1 MARRPP
7 PTLADY
13 LTLAVSPMLIM
24 ALVGSLVF
32 FLLEVCYQGAFPGRL
47 QWILGCFVVAAVLIG
62 RIAIE
67 WGGQRAALFAIP
79 LGAITYLAI
88 AKYVT
93 LADVGL
99 ARYSGLINALLLGIV
114 WWCAH
119 KLTWNCTFVD
129 ESQEA
134 PEEGLLQT
142 IGLDNNPHAPSDAS
156 PDPHA
161 ARNPARLPATGR
173 QSGRRAAP
181 GLWVVY
187 FSLGALPAF
196 ALGQWM
202 LPEGR
207 ASRAGYVFALLLVYV
222 ASALGLLMT
231 TSFLGLRRY
240 LRRRR
245 LQMPPHIAA
254 GWVAAGSA
262 VALGVLLAAL
272 LIPRP
277 RAEIALSE
285 LPPLF
290 TSRPLQADRTGTGD
304 DGAASRQRQ
313 RATAQHGQQP
323 QHAGGRGADASRT
336 PQSAGHPQQRDGTS
350 DDGSMPSENPPEHQ
364 PWPHGSGSSRSEQ
377 PRRVDGASPSSA
389 SDIDSAARA
398 NSASG
403 GQSTSGGAGAS
414 QGSAA
419 EGSASQGSSTSASSD
434 PAGGAQQRGGASS
447 RNSDSGQ
454 AQRADFP
461 PSEARGGSGSSQSAR
476 QPAFDWTALAK
487 LLLYLVVG
495 CTLLYAAWRHRQAI
509 VEQWRAFWQALW
521 PRRRRDD
528 AADASQPA
536 GGQRRAAAFRDF
548 VDPFSSRL
556 AEQWPAATLV
566 QYAFAALEAWA
577 RDHGT
582 PRPECETPLEF
593 AQRLGQM
600 HPLAAAGAASLAQWY
615 TQAAYA
621 PGKLDAVRP
630 QEIAELW
637 SYLRATAATPA
648 QAVGATAM

>member
-245 LQMPPHIAA
+245 LRMPPHIAA

-262 VALGVLLAAL
+262 VAVGVLLAAL

-304 DGAASRQRQ
+304 EGAASRQRQ
-313 RATAQHGQQP
+313 RATAQHGQHP
-323 QHAGGRGADASRT
+323 QHAG
-336 PQSAGHPQQRDGTS
+336 
-350 DDGSMPSENPPEHQ
+350 
-364 PWPHGSGSSRSEQ
+364 
-377 PRRVDGASPSSA
+377 GASPSSA